1 MPDIVFDSLSITLLT
16 VFLQNNPD
24 AFSNIVP
31 KREEEDVFDNFWMF
45 WIELNESTVNDRL
58 QPYCEKYESE
68 DFIQLKSDVLQVY
81 KKLLKQYAS
90 LDESNSFKHDVLD
103 SCNYYMDK
111 YSENFNRY
119 GEKRT
124 FVKKSIL
131 TKGNYDPNRVE
142 NSFKSI
148 TFILPVI
155 MDHITSGD
163 SIEHLSRIQIKSNP
177 ISAVGFEL

>member
-1 MPDIVFDSLSITLLT
+1 MPDTVFDSLPITLLT

-31 KREEEDVFDNFWMF
+31 KEEDIFDNFWLF

-58 QPYCEKYESE
+58 QSYCEKYDSE

-81 KKLLKQYAS
+81 KKLLKHYAS
-90 LDESNSFKHDVLD
+90 LEESNSFKHDVLD
-103 SCNYYMDK
+103 FCNYYMDK
-111 YSENFNRY
+111 YSKNFNRY
-119 GEKRT
+119 GEKRA
-124 FVKKSIL
+124 FHKKNIL
-131 TKGNYDPNRVE
+131 IKSNHDHNRIE

-155 MDHITSGD
+155 MNHITSGG
-163 SIEHLSRIQIKSNP
+163 SIEHLSRMQIESN
-177 ISAVGFEL
+177 IV